1 MADDIYNIKGY
12 SDKELYDILD
22 LMNPTDRELEAKILH
37 MIWKYDN
44 MGNGGNNKLSAFFRS
59 IYDRFFDDGD
69 NDEQNQSTIE
79 GFTSDDVQKAI
90 NSGTTA
96 TTGSNINNDIVTT
109 ALDSNGKP
117 KADTEK
123 KNESAVL
130 GYSFPLD
137 YTKDSLNPLL
147 KQTTKRI
154 VSIDSQYRD
163 KSKYPL
169 SSQYTFN
176 LSNTLKDVVNL
187 RLYSIQLPYTWYTI
201 NDSYGSN
208 FFYFKGNSPG
218 INNGLHDIKVEIGI
232 GNYTAS
238 DLITTVNNSITALK
252 TDIQYSDIGF
262 GTTQITY
269 GAADSK
275 ATLDVKLKKRYDES
289 FYSMEFSKWTTP
301 RLDLTT
307 RNISIP
313 SFLGLDLKK
322 YNTYS
327 ITSKMGSLLTK
338 DTTLDATDNYVL
350 DPSNNSFT
358 IIHYLPNGDD
368 TSIEYITNPGAC
380 TVLDTIKITLSLEL
394 GKATS
399 RTAIENDLNK
409 LLLAGTRLL
418 NSSIT
423 RIESPLSSFPLKIYT
438 YYSMDIRLN
447 RVKTQNVPNSK
458 VAVIFND
465 SSVLSPKIWTGT
477 GSVFEFEV
485 TDNEVN
491 TLISKVNTVQQ
502 QIDIKSSPKML
513 FKCITPYFNGRD
525 PSGAIIT
532 GANLDLLMNDFDI
545 TVPNVTYTLNGYISK
560 INELL
565 KATTV
570 VNATDSIKINA
581 ISKKMEFQMDIKN
594 IFGTSKFKINLTD
607 SVLKTIGLT
616 DTNNFGLTIIGDID
630 LSTTNVFTGT
640 FAISGGGYTIP
651 ANSTLMKIIP
661 KTDDQN
667 KKIKYVPEY
676 TITTSNTVPI
686 TYANI
691 GVLQTG
697 LNSYFT
703 NFTDSD
709 RTDSNNLMANTR
721 VVITQSADTATIQLI
736 VEVEKVLSEA
746 SYEVSFIDA
755 SANSPWSTEDS
766 DNSWAFNLKIPEA
779 DKSFKWKDYAI
790 TESGILLS
798 KYPKQIDVA
807 TQEPLLID
815 TIMLDSTNN
824 KINFNTVA
832 LTDGGEGIYTD
843 TSANNV
849 IIDIPIGEYSRDVL
863 FATINT
869 LLDVNPIT
877 RGSKFSGIKKGN
889 DDFTKIRFNINK
901 IYDASDYRLVFYDPF
916 SFAKCNAGSSSVRN
930 STWDSTLGWT
940 MGFRDNTEYDLSNNA
955 TLISNNDAH
964 STSYKTNSL
973 TGDTTVSV
981 SIYNYFMIVLDD
993 YNQSHMNAGV
1003 ITTTQSETDVP
1014 LPAYTN
1020 RALIQCDPITKLPIL
1035 STTSSTGTKLPQS
1048 SIYAQQTILDN
1059 REASKKK
1066 KQYAKGPFTKD
1077 VFALVPLKLAGLPN
1091 NSVYVESGGTLQ
1103 DQERTY
1109 FGPVNIS
1116 RMTVKL
1122 VNDRGEIVNL
1132 NGANWSFS
1140 FICEQ
1145 LYKK

>member
-1 MADDIYNIKGY
+1 MTDNIYKVNGY

-22 LMNPTDRELEAKILH
+22 LVNPSDRELEAKILH

-44 MGNGGNNKLSAFFRS
+44 MGNSQHLSTFFRD
-59 IYDRFFDDGD
+59 IYDRFFDDG
-69 NDEQNQSTIE
+69 NEEEIME
-79 GFTSDDVQKAI
+79 GFTTDDVNTAI
-90 NSGTTA
+90 GSGTTA
-96 TTGSNINNDIVTT
+96 TTGSNISAIPT
-109 ALDSNGKP
+109 ANP
-117 KADTEK
+117 NADTEK
-123 KNESAVL
+123 KDKSAVL

-137 YTKDSLNPLL
+137 YTKDTLNPLL

-163 KSKYPL
+163 TSKYPL

-208 FFYFKGNSPG
+208 FFYLKGNSPG

-252 TDIQYSDIGF
+252 TDIQYSDISF

-269 GAADSK
+269 GTANSK
-275 ATLDVKLKKRYDES
+275 AMLDVKLKKRYDES
-289 FYSMEFSKWTTP
+289 FYSMEFSDWTTP

-313 SFLGLDLKK
+313 SFLGLDLQK
-322 YNTYS
+322 YNAYS
-327 ITSKMGSLLTK
+327 ITSKMGSLPSK
-338 DTTLDATDNYVL
+338 DKELDAKDNYVL
-350 DPSNNSFT
+350 DTSNNSFT
-358 IIHYLPNGDD
+358 IIHYLPPGGD

-380 TVLDTIKITLSLEL
+380 TVLDTIKITLPLKL
-394 GKATS
+394 GEAKS
-399 RTAIENDLNK
+399 RTAIETELNK
-409 LLLAGTRLL
+409 QLLAETRLL

-423 RIESPLSSFPLKIYT
+423 RIQSPLNSFPSQIFT

-447 RVKTQNVPNSK
+447 RTKTQNVPNSK

-491 TLISKVNTVQQ
+491 TLVSKVNTVQQ

-525 PSGAIIT
+525 PTTGAIIS
-532 GANLDLLMNDFDI
+532 GANLDLSMNDFYI
-545 TVPNVTYTLNGYISK
+545 TVPNDTYTLNGYIST
-560 INELL
+560 INQLL

-570 VNATDSIKINA
+570 VNATESIKITE
-581 ISKKMEFQMDIKN
+581 ISKKMEFRMDIKN
-594 IFGTSKFKINLTD
+594 TFGTSKFKINLTD

-616 DTNNFGLTIIGDID
+616 NTNNFGLTIIGDTD
-630 LSTTNVFTGT
+630 LTTTNVFTGT

-661 KTDDQN
+661 KTDDLN

-676 TITTSNTVPI
+676 TITTSNTVPV

-697 LNSYFT
+697 LNSHFT

-709 RTDSNNLMANTR
+709 RTDPNNLMANTR
-721 VVITQSADTATIQLI
+721 VVITQSVDTATIQLL

-755 SANSPWSTEDS
+755 SANQPWSTEDS

-815 TIMLDSTNN
+815 TIILNSTNN
-824 KINFNTVA
+824 KISFNTVA

-849 IIDIPIGEYSRDVL
+849 IIYIPIGEYSRDVL
-863 FATINT
+863 FAAINT
-869 LLDVNPIT
+869 QLSVNPIT
-877 RGSKFSGIKKGN
+877 RGSNFSGIKKGN
-889 DDFTKIRFNINK
+889 DDYTRIRFNINK

-940 MGFRDNTEYDLSNNA
+940 MGFRDKTEYELSYNA
-955 TLISNNDAH
+955 ELITNIDAH
-964 STSYKTNSL
+964 QTTYKTKKQE
-973 TGDTTVSV
+973 GDTAVSV

-1003 ITTTQSETDVP
+1003 VTTTQSETDIP
-1014 LPAYTN
+1014 LPTYTN
-1020 RALIQCDPITKLPIL
+1020 RALIRCDPITKAPI
-1035 STTSSTGTKLPQS
+1035 TDTRSSTGVNLTRNQL
-1048 SIYAQQTILDN
+1048 IAQQTISDEK
-1059 REASKKK
+1059 EAQKKN
-1066 KQYAKGPFTKD
+1066 KQYSKGPFTKD